1 MFFENHVASLTVHSC
16 SSSTKG
22 LFTNPPIPWGSCFFL
37 ISNILAICFTLI
49 YIGNPNILGN
59 PQGHPPQKKITPQA
73 NVSESSESES
83 ESEGLGLGAVLVT
96 SGPMGFFPPKWWV
109 KDQGS
114 VVRYNCWQT
123 KCLGVGIVDREI
135 CWIFLPPFGFSNW
148 EL

>member
-1 MFFENHVASLTVHSC
+1 MFIIYKRLIHKPSNSL
-16 SSSTKG
+16 G
-22 LFTNPPIPWGSCFFL
+22 ELLFFL